1 MNYVVLDLE
10 WNQGTEGTSHRH
22 HDKIPFEIIEIGAI
36 KLDGNKN
43 VIGQFHQL
51 IKPVIYKNMHHIT
64 ESMLHIHMEDL
75 QQGKSF
81 PEVLGAFLDW
91 CGEDFIFCTWG
102 LLDLVELQRNMR
114 YYNMAPLSDG
124 PFSFLDIQKLFSI
137 EYEDKKCRR
146 SLEYA
151 IDFLKIDKDVPFHR
165 AFSDAYY
172 TAKILE
178 KISTDVEEYCSYDVF
193 SLPKSKEEEIYKIF
207 PSYSKYISREFE
219 NKSQAITD
227 REVLSTKCYICDK
240 NAKRKIKWFTPNGK
254 HYYSVSYC
262 DKHGFLKG
270 KIRIRKGMNSAC
282 ENSENDNVENE
293 RVYVIKT
300 LKLISEEEKNNIV
313 EKREH
318 ARVQRQIKRKHTR
331 ENKKTD

>member
-1 MNYVVLDLE
+1 MNYVVFDLE
-10 WNQGTEGTSHRH
+10 WNQGTEGTSQKKHEE
-22 HDKIPFEIIEIGAI
+22 IPFEIIEIGAI
-36 KLDGNKN
+36 KLDENKN
-43 VIGQFHQL
+43 VIGQFNQL
-51 IKPVIYKNMHHIT
+51 VKPVIYKNMHYIT
-64 ESMLHIHMEDL
+64 ENMMHIHMEDL

-81 PEVLGAFLDW
+81 PEVLNAFLDW

-102 LLDLVELQRNMR
+102 ILDLVELQRNMR
-114 YYNMAPLSDG
+114 YYNMPSLSDG

-137 EYEDKKCRR
+137 EYEDKKLRR

-151 IDFLKIDKDVPFHR
+151 IDYLKIEKDIPFHR

-193 SLPKSKEEEIYKIF
+193 TLPKSKEEEIHKIF

-219 NKSQAITD
+219 EKAQAIAD
-227 REVLSTKCYICDK
+227 REILSTKCYICDK
-240 NAKRKIKWFTPNGK
+240 TAKRKIKWFTPNGK

-262 DKHGFLKG
+262 DKHGYLKG
-270 KIRIRKGMNSAC
+270 KIRIRKSMNNVS
-282 ENSENDNVENE
+282 ENSTEAGTENE
-293 RVYVIKT
+293 KVYVIKT
-300 LKLISEEEKNNIV
+300 LKLISEEEKDAIV

-318 ARVQRQIKRKHTR
+318 ARVQRQIKRKHMK
-331 ENKKTD
+331 ENKD